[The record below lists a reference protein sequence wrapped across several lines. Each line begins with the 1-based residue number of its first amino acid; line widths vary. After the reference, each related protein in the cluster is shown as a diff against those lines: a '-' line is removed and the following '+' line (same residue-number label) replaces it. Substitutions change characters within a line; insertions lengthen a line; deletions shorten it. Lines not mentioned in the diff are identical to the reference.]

1 MNFINM
7 TIFHFYRNTAWCDN
21 IYFIAWLA
29 STSTIDLP
37 FWRKCSK
44 PELLSKPHVR
54 GKWVKSCCATTAVIG
69 KASSPNVQWPAWSNS
84 GKQTGWLA
92 SNWKLIPQGL
102 QLWLLPCPEVNVPS
116 PIPIKEH
123 QTEHEAALGFRPHQS
138 NVFSADAEL
147 SRKKKIALYQEVR
160 EKEDKAEGRLVLSI
174 TESQTWILHSLS
186 YMQLVP

>member
-21 IYFIAWLA
+21 IYFISWLA
-29 STSTIDLP
+29 STSTIDVS
-37 FWRKCSK
+37 FWRKCSE
-44 PELLSKPHVR
+44 PELLSKLHAR
-54 GKWVKSCCATTAVIG
+54 GKWVKSCCATTAVTG

-92 SNWKLIPQGL
+92 SNWKLILQGL
-102 QLWLLPCPEVNVPS
+102 QLWLLPCPEVNVPG

-123 QTEHEAALGFRPHQS
+123 QTEYEAALVFRLHQS
-138 NVFSADAEL
+138 NAFSADAEL

-160 EKEDKAEGRLVLSI
+160 EKEDKAEGRLVSSI
-174 TESQTWILHSLS
+174 TESQTWI
-186 YMQLVP
+186 